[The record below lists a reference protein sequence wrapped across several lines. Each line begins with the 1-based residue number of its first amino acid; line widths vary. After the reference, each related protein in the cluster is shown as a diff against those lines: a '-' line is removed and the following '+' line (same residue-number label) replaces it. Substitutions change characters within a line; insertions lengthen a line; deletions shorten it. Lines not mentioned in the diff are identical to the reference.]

1 MAYTY
6 NFPRHRRGDTWD
18 GINSIG
24 ISVNGVPVNLSGAV
38 ISMELREDYDAPAA
52 FSLSTTTSTVSVLP
66 SLSAFTIPP
75 VLIDIPPATYLYDI
89 QITYPTGIIKTY
101 MEGKWEIYF
110 DVTK

>member
-6 NFPRHRRGDTWD
+6 NFPKHRRGDTWD

-24 ISVNGVPVNLSGAV
+24 ISVNSVSVNLSNAT
-38 ISMELREDYDAPAA
+38 ITMELRSDYDAPVT
-52 FSLSTTTSTVSVLP
+52 FSLSTTTSTIFILP

-75 VLIDIPPATYLYDI
+75 VLIDISPATYLYDI
-89 QITYPTGIIKTY
+89 QIIYPSGIVKTY

-110 DVTK
+110 DITK

>member
-6 NFPRHRRGDTWD
+6 NFPKHRRGDTWD

-24 ISVNGVPVNLSGAV
+24 ISVNSASVNLSNAT
-38 ISMELREDYDAPAA
+38 ITMELRSDYDAPVT
-52 FSLSTTTSTVSVLP
+52 FSLSTTTSTIFILP

-75 VLIDIPPATYLYDI
+75 VLINIPPAIYLYDI
-89 QITYPTGIIKTY
+89 QIIYPSGIVKTY

-110 DVTK
+110 DITK